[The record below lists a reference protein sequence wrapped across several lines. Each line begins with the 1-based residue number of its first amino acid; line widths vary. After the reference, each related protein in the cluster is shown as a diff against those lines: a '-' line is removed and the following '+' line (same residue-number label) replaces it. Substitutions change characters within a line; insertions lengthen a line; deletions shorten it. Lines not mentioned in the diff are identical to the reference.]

1 MIAKQ
6 ARVGKEVK
14 VPGDRYEPELRGVVG
29 SVLRC
34 YGEPEYMALEVIP
47 KEGRSR
53 IFWHHEVEEAEDQ
66 DKSV

>member
-1 MIAKQ
+1 
-6 ARVGKEVK
+6 
-14 VPGDRYEPELRGVVG
+14 
-29 SVLRC
+29 
-34 YGEPEYMALEVIP
+34 MALEVIP